1 MNAKANK
8 NNAASKSTKET
19 KISKEKQAQ
28 LISPEY
34 IVRRLNEDV
43 RNSILVVSVLVNL
56 FVLIGWLV
64 VEVSNRYDAAL
75 IYYLQNR

>member
-8 NNAASKSTKET
+8 NSVSKTTKET
-19 KISKEKQAQ
+19 KAKEKQEHS
-28 LISPEY
+28 ISPDY
-34 IVRRLNEDV
+34 VVRRLNEDV

-64 VEVSNRYDAAL
+64 IQVSTRYDAAL

>member
-8 NNAASKSTKET
+8 NSVSTKTVKET
-19 KISKEKQAQ
+19 KHKEKTGVDVT
-28 LISPEY
+28 PDY

-43 RNSILVVSVLVNL
+43 RNSVLVVSLLANL
-56 FVLIGWLV
+56 FVLIAWLV
-64 VEVSNRYDAAL
+64 VQVSTRYDAAL